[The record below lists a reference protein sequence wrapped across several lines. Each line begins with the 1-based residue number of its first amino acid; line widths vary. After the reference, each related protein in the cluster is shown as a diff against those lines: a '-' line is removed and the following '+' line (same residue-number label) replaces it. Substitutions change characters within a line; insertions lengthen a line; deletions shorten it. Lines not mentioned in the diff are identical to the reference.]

1 MKLYTEQQLKEAM
14 KTIALHVYDK
24 RESNDSNTNF
34 TINLLINNLEPHHP
48 VEANEMIKYSQIEK
62 EINSLILETDFQ
74 RKLLDTP
81 IKKYDAYCYNTGV
94 IHGMETIKKMLNPK
108 S

>member
-24 RESNDSNTNF
+24 RESNDCNTTF
-34 TINLLINNLEPHHP
+34 TINILINNLEPYISNDCNKIISD
-48 VEANEMIKYSQIEK
+48 EKIQMYAANFCLTAFNSTINDAFISGAKWVIE
-62 EINSLILETDFQ
+62 
-74 RKLLDTP
+74 
-81 IKKYDAYCYNTGV
+81 
-94 IHGMETIKKMLNPK
+94 HLNPE